1 MRDTIK
7 EENQEQVTLL
17 KKIAYL
23 FDKKQRLQIVGLAI
37 MILIGGILETLSVSI
52 MVPMMQAIM
61 EPDRFLKNRYVARII
76 EFLPIN
82 IESGRD
88 QIERAHV

>member
-52 MVPMMQAIM
+52 MVPMMQAI
-61 EPDRFLKNRYVARII
+61 I
-76 EFLPIN
+76 
-82 IESGRD
+82 
-88 QIERAHV
+88 